1 MKHHP
6 SNEVLRKF
14 AAAELNESLSSVISA
29 HIEQC
34 SMCLNS
40 VASFEKALASDMYS
54 SSPASPDS
62 PDSLDEIWLNISSQL
77 DSSKNEQANFFD
89 FSKPTE
95 IVVGDQRFEM
105 PHSLRHL
112 SLTSLK
118 WMSFGQRGKIARLK
132 GNESNSLLLIYL
144 GPNEEVP
151 PHSHSGAEYSYVI
164 SGSFAAAGSE
174 FETGDFSFSDH
185 TVVHSPKATSPDG
198 CLLLSNV
205 EEPLYFFRGMLK
217 PLNRIFWRFLNWK
230 FDHL

>member
-14 AAAELNESLSSVISA
+14 ASAELNESLSSVISA
-29 HIEQC
+29 HIEHC
-34 SMCLNS
+34 SMCVNS
-40 VASFEKALASDMYS
+40 VTSFEKALASDMYS
-54 SSPASPDS
+54 STVTPQG
-62 PDSLDEIWLNISSQL
+62 SLDAIWMNISSQL
-77 DSSKNEQANFFD
+77 DSSRNDQTNSFE

-105 PHSLRHL
+105 PRSLRHISL
-112 SLTSLK
+112 SSLK

-132 GNESNSLLLIYL
+132 GNESNLLLLIYL

-174 FETGDFSFSDH
+174 FETGDFSFSDQ

-205 EEPLYFFRGMLK
+205 EEPLYFFRGILK

-230 FDHL
+230 FDRL

>member
-29 HIEQC
+29 HIEHC
-34 SMCLNS
+34 SMCANS
-40 VASFEKALASDMYS
+40 MTSHEKALASDMYS
-54 SSPASPDS
+54 SSVIQQG
-62 PDSLDEIWLNISSQL
+62 SLDRIWLDISSQL
-77 DSSKNEQANFFD
+77 DSSRNDQSNSLHFV
-89 FSKPTE
+89 KPAE
-95 IVVGDQRFEM
+95 ILVGDQKFEL
-105 PHSLRHL
+105 PRSLRHISL
-112 SLTSLK
+112 SSLK
-118 WMSFGQRGKIARLK
+118 WISFGQRGKIARLK

-151 PHSHSGAEYSYVI
+151 PHSHSGVEYSYVI
-164 SGSFAAAGSE
+164 SGSYSAAGSE
-174 FETGDFSFSDH
+174 FETGDFSFSDK

-205 EEPLYFFRGMLK
+205 EEQLNFFQGFLK
-217 PLNRIFWRFLNWK
+217 PLNQIFWRFLNWK